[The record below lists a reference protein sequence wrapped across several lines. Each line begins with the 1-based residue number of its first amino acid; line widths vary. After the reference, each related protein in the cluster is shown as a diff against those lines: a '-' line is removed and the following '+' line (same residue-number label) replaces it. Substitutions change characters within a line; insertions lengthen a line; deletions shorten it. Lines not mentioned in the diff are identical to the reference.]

1 MVCSAQST
9 DGLPFCLDGAS
20 SVYSKMVNAGCS
32 LNFRRGKIA
41 QGINISL
48 EFRLSVSDGGI
59 NIYLEKR
66 KVAFP
71 SSSSL
76 PTISFQM
83 FSIVLVLL
91 CLPDKGFQGF
101 KHSRHRKF
109 FLLFCLSCLLLNFSS
124 LCL

>member
-41 QGINISL
+41 QGINTSL

-83 FSIVLVLL
+83 FSIVLLRTVRSYSV
-91 CLPDKGFQGF
+91 CLIRDFRVSSTLAIGSF
-101 KHSRHRKF
+101 
-109 FLLFCLSCLLLNFSS
+109 SCCSA
-124 LCL
+124 